1 MNWQGFNVGAQE
13 SVVFAQPDANS
24 VAVNRIHDAN
34 GSQILGHLSANGQV
48 YLINPN
54 GVLFGRGATVDV
66 GGLVASTLDLQGTD
80 AKGTHFAGNGQGR
93 VVNEGAITAA
103 PGAYVALLGNK
114 VTNTGTASAQL
125 GTVAMGAGSAVTLK
139 FEGSTHRSQPLV
151 ERHRL

>member
-1 MNWQGFNVGAQE
+1 M
-13 SVVFAQPDANS
+13 
-24 VAVNRIHDAN
+24 NRIYDPN

-114 VTNTGTASAQL
+114 VTNTGTVSAQL

-139 FEGSTHRSQPLV
+139 FEG
-151 ERHRL
+151 